1 MIEDEF
7 YATIKLITGEE
18 IFARVAASEEE
29 DRTMLILSN
38 PVTIEKIKNK
48 NNSIQGYKVEPWLKT
63 THEDIHIIDLNSV
76 LTLSESKDIESIMM
90 HKTFITQSQQNYQIE
105 SKLDRKMGYLTTVN
119 EARKFLEVIYNK
131 STKET

>member
-29 DRTMLILSN
+29 DRTMLILTS

-48 NNSIQGYKVEPWLKT
+48 NNGIQGFRVEPWLKT
-63 THEDIHIIDLNSV
+63 SHDDFHIFILNNV

-90 HKTFITQSQQNYQIE
+90 HKTFITQSQQNYQVK

-119 EARKFLEVIYNK
+119 EARKFLEIIYNK
-131 STKET
+131 STKEN

>member
-38 PVTIEKIKNK
+38 PVTIERIKNK
-48 NNSIQGYKVEPWLKT
+48 NNGIQGFRVEPWLKT
-63 THEDIHIIDLNSV
+63 SHDDTHIIDLNNV
-76 LTLSESKDIESIMM
+76 LTLSESKDVESIMM
-90 HKTFITQSQQNYQIE
+90 HKTFITQSQQNYQTK
-105 SKLDRKMGYLTTVN
+105 SKLDRKMGYIAN
-119 EARKFLEVIYNK
+119 INDAKSILEKIYK
-131 STKET
+131 TK